1 MKLDLETWA
10 LTLDCVS
17 EIIEQRVG
25 LERLPTPKEIQTAKH
40 DTYILF
46 SQLEDNIS
54 DRKDLNEYSGD
65 DEELGYFLTKYIH

>member
-1 MKLDLETWA
+1 MKLDLETWV
-10 LTLDCVS
+10 LTLDCV
-17 EIIEQRVG
+17 EELLEQRVG
-25 LERLPTPKEIQTAKH
+25 LERLPTLKELQTAKR

-46 SQLEDNIS
+46 SQLEDTVS